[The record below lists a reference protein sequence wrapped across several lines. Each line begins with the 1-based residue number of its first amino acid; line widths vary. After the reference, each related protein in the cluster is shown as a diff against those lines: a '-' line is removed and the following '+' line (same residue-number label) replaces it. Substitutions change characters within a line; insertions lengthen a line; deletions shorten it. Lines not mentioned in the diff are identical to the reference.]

1 MAEGSSEVVPSAR
14 RNLCQPRTAV
24 TVLDAEDDAS
34 GRAPSDPVRRTSRK
48 PATSLR
54 LTSCGAEMPALLR

>member
-1 MAEGSSEVVPSAR
+1 M

-24 TVLDAEDDAS
+24 TVLDADDDAS